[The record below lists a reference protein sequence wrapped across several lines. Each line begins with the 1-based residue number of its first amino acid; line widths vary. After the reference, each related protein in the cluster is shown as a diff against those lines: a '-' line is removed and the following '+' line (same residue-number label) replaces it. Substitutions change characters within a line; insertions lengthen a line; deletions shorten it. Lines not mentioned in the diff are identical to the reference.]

1 MSLIFYNRKQND
13 HLFSILMQSL
23 CPFSL
28 ALFVYISY
36 VVNITN
42 VLHGVN
48 LYNQHLQHSKTT
60 RNSKK
65 LENNM
70 EAEMKLISNGENDK
84 LNLNNDEFDKKKKLR
99 KGKGKAKAFRRGT

>member
-70 EAEMKLISNGENDK
+70 EAARGFKA
-84 LNLNNDEFDKKKKLR
+84 R
-99 KGKGKAKAFRRGT
+99 KRGK